1 MGVGNATNPTLL
13 FYTLKMEAILSPQKM
28 ALTHRLQGV
37 INWNSKIQN
46 LSAVKS

>member
-1 MGVGNATNPTLL
+1 MGVGYTTNPTWL

-28 ALTHRLQGV
+28 ALNHRLHGV
-37 INWNSKIQN
+37 INWNSKIWN